1 MRGKKCHAVPIQV
14 DLHETYQE
22 VGKLYRFPNKKR
34 NRKAIIVAIMII
46 FKRASQTE
54 IHSLEILSE

>member
-1 MRGKKCHAVPIQV
+1 MRGKKCQAVPIQV
-14 DLHETYQE
+14 DLHETYKE

-54 IHSLEILSE
+54 IQSLEILSE